1 MDRAHFAN
9 PCAVKSIE
17 IPIPV
22 LGCASLVNA
31 LPDGCFPRSVRLSN
45 AICRIL
51 VAIKLAVSAE
61 YPVAQLG
68 CSKNFLALVTNGC

>member
-9 PCAVKSIE
+9 PCAVKSVE
-17 IPIPV
+17 TPIPV

-31 LPDGCFPRSVRLSN
+31 LLESCVSRSVRLSN
-45 AICRIL
+45 AIRHIL
-51 VAIKLAVSAE
+51 VAIKLVVSAE

-68 CSKNFLALVTNGC
+68 CSKNFLALGTNGC

>member
-51 VAIKLAVSAE
+51 GAIKLAVSAE
-61 YPVAQLG
+61 YLVAQVG
-68 CSKNFLALVTNGC
+68 CSKNFLALGTNGC